1 MSETNL
7 TTPQSQ
13 SAEPSPPQPTIL
25 IVDDNTQNAELLQAF
40 LEPLPVKV
48 ITANDGI
55 EALAKV
61 QQHRPNLILL
71 DIMMPRM
78 SGFQVCRRLKADPET
93 KNIPILMVTALNE
106 LSDIE
111 MARESGTDDFV
122 SKPVNRFELL
132 TRVQILLGSDDW

>member
-1 MSETNL
+1 MCETNL
-7 TTPQSQ
+7 TAPQSQ
-13 SAEPSPPQPTIL
+13 SAEPSPPQPTVL
-25 IVDDNTQNAELLQAF
+25 IVEDNIQNAELLQAF

-48 ITANDGI
+48 ITACDGI

-78 SGFQVCRRLKADPET
+78 SGFQVCRKLKGDPAT

-106 LSDIE
+106 L
-111 MARESGTDDFV
+111 
-122 SKPVNRFELL
+122 
-132 TRVQILLGSDDW
+132 